1 MTYGYTLI
9 KIKLKLIMSV
19 GFHFKSL
26 MKSNCRKSKEFRV
39 YFSSSS
45 TLNEMITSSFIY
57 YLLIWMFWSRKS
69 NHLINKL
76 QKNYL
81 RIISE
86 NRKSN
91 FEMVLENRK
100 NSQFT
105 KELLKYTLMGKA
117 DKILIGNAPAIIKSV
132 FVFWENICNN
142 WSFQVISNI
151 NKNTM
156 RYGLETRVKE
166 HLFIGPIYYR
176 H

>member
-1 MTYGYTLI
+1 MWRMPSHVFSYL
-9 KIKLKLIMSV
+9 L
-19 GFHFKSL
+19 SL
-26 MKSNCRKSKEFRV
+26 TTAQFCRFQMRSSFRYEDMMYLVFQDYQIIKSK
-39 YFSSSS
+39 FS
-45 TLNEMITSSFIY
+45 Y
-57 YLLIWMFWSRKS
+57 CLLIWMFWSRKS